1 MLYYIYGIILFVYV
15 RIPVDMVNVSD
26 NFIDFVFTV
35 HEMIFLWSNIIL
47 FVSITDSGFDT
58 KGMTKEEMFEIVVSV
73 NQTCSSYLTEF

>member
-35 HEMIFLWSNIIL
+35 LEIIY
-47 FVSITDSGFDT
+47 F
-58 KGMTKEEMFEIVVSV
+58 ME
-73 NQTCSSYLTEF
+73 